1 MATLAVQVLDTNGL
15 TASYASATSS
25 GDKVAN
31 PTEDI
36 FLHFK
41 NTATGA
47 RVATIATPSTVANVP
62 ITEETVT
69 VPATGEQFAGPFNK
83 DVFNSAGLVS
93 WTYDSVVNLTVAALR
108 AKRV

>member
-1 MATLAVQVLDTNGL
+1 MATLAVQVLDSNGL
-15 TASYASATSS
+15 TASYASAVSS

-31 PTEDI
+31 VTEDI

-47 RVATIATPSTVANVP
+47 RVATISTPGTIHGVA
-62 ITEETVT
+62 IADEAVT

-83 DVFNSAGLVS
+83 DIFNSAGLVS